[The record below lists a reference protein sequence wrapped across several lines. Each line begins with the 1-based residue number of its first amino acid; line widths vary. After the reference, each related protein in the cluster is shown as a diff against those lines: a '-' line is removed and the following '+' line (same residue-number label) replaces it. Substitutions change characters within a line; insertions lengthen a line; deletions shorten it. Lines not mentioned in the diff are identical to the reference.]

1 MSTKK
6 LCEVCLLHR
15 DEELLTVLHRLE
27 VREDERRHL
36 ARAEVTVRRLE
47 PEARK

>member
-1 MSTKK
+1 MCTKK
-6 LCEVCLLHR
+6 LCVVCLLHR

-27 VREDERRHL
+27 VRKEERRHL
-36 ARAEVTVRRLE
+36 ARAEVTVRRLD